1 MGIQLVNNV
10 TLIRHAYVLT
20 AHQRRGIGEKLLKH
34 LMSLART
41 STVLVG
47 TWEAAYWAVR
57 FYENHGFRLVPS
69 EEKDRLLRKYW
80 NIPERQIETS
90 VVLKLKNK
98 ATFFAISEHPR
109 SVISFLYTLLFIHI
123 RIKILVKRVISVAQK
138 KADKG
143 KVSLKAGVVMARE
156 VITIDE
162 NASVKE
168 AADIMNQLEIGSII
182 ATKKEKAIGIITE
195 RDLLKRI
202 IAEGKNAKKTKVKD
216 IMSSPLIVIAPN
228 TDLEEAARL
237 MFEKKIKKLAVI
249 DQNRLV
255 GVVSL
260 TDIARVQPEVIKIL
274 QRLSA
279 TQDTPESIKK
289 VLDSYIV

>member
-1 MGIQLVNNV
+1 
-10 TLIRHAYVLT
+10 
-20 AHQRRGIGEKLLKH
+20 
-34 LMSLART
+34 
-41 STVLVG
+41 
-47 TWEAAYWAVR
+47 
-57 FYENHGFRLVPS
+57 
-69 EEKDRLLRKYW
+69 
-80 NIPERQIETS
+80 
-90 VVLKLKNK
+90 
-98 ATFFAISEHPR
+98 
-109 SVISFLYTLLFIHI
+109 
-123 RIKILVKRVISVAQK
+123 VAQK

-143 KVSLKAGVVMARE
+143 KVSLKAGVVMAME